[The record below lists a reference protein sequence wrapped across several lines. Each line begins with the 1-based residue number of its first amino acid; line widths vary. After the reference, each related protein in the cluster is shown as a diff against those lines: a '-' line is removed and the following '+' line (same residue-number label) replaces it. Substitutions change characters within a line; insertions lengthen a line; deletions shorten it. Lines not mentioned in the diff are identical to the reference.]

1 MVASLPG
8 VGQPGGLLAGWR
20 GLARFWGAVVVL
32 LAVVGGT
39 LQVLGP
45 SPIGPASIGPVEA
58 PAKPVA
64 GPAAGPIAR
73 TDPLPAPPPAG
84 TASTEAK
91 PSGHKLRP
99 GRDTPGPITSPDP
112 SMLEPVAGAAGQF
125 LPRISIDGRAPM
137 SAYAAGFDSS
147 SLRPRVGLLIAG
159 IGMSEAE
166 SLAAIKTLPGGVTL
180 AISPYAGDISHL
192 LEVARL
198 NEHEYLLSVPM
209 EPQGYPV
216 NDPDDRSALMTS
228 LPSAENLNRL
238 RGILARLTGY
248 VGVTDVLGPMR
259 GERFAGM
266 ADQMDGVLEEVAD
279 RGLLFLDGRAG
290 QKVLP
295 RAWNRS
301 ADMVVDDDPLDVTVL
316 DQRLDALTHMAL
328 DKGSA
333 VGIVSVPR
341 PVTVARVAAW
351 TNTLAAKGLALAPVS
366 ALVLPPA
373 KQDPEK

>member
-1 MVASLPG
+1 
-8 VGQPGGLLAGWR
+8 LAGWR

-112 SMLEPVAGAAGQF
+112 SMLEPVAGAAGQL